1 MKNISY
7 SSPRRAFTLI
17 ELLVVIA
24 IIAILAAILF
34 PVFAQAREKARQ
46 SVCLS
51 NLKQIGTA
59 MMMYVQDYDETF
71 PSQSYNGT
79 TNADS
84 PGGQKVDGMPLLGS
98 GIVDS
103 FGWNY
108 KDRVLPYT
116 KNEQIWLCP
125 TNIPNGALRTAAPN
139 IGYHFNGNVFLPQ
152 GLALAAIAAPAN
164 LYIGRESGKGF
175 VFNRAYLR
183 PIPNECDDVIAY
195 EVNPANYMP
204 HSKGYNLP
212 FADGHAKWY
221 RSGGTKT
228 LAHFPKEEDNSVL
241 RNPGVRNCVP

>member
-7 SSPRRAFTLI
+7 ASPRRGFTLI

-51 NLKQIGTA
+51 NNKQIGTA
-59 MMMYVQDYDETF
+59 MMMYVQDYDEMF

-79 TNADS
+79 TNAAL
-84 PGGQKVDGMPLLGS
+84 GGQPVDGMPVVGS
-98 GIVDS
+98 GIVNS

-116 KNEQIWLCP
+116 KNQQIWLCP
-125 TNIPNGALRTAAPN
+125 TNKPNGALRTAAPN
-139 IGYHFNGNVFLPQ
+139 MGYHMNGNVFTPQ
-152 GLALAAIAAPAN
+152 GLSVAAMVAPAN
-164 LYIGRESGKGF
+164 LMIMRESGQGF

-183 PIPNECDDVIAY
+183 PIPGLCDDTPAY
-195 EVNPANYMP
+195 ETNAANFMP
-204 HSKGYNLP
+204 HSKGYNIA
-212 FADGHAKWY
+212 FGDGHAKWY
-221 RSGGTKT
+221 RSGGAKA
-228 LAHFPKEEDNSVL
+228 LAHFPKDEDNSVS
-241 RNPGVRNCVP
+241 RNPGVTYCTP

>member
-7 SSPRRAFTLI
+7 ASPRRGFTLI

-59 MMMYVQDYDETF
+59 MMMYVQDYDEMF
-71 PSQSYNGT
+71 PSQSYDGT
-79 TNADS
+79 SYAAL
-84 PGGQKVDGMPLLGS
+84 GGQPVDGMPVVGS
-98 GIVDS
+98 GIVNS

-125 TNIPNGALRTAAPN
+125 TNIPNGTLRTAAPN
-139 IGYHFNGNVFLPQ
+139 VGYHFNGNVFLPQ
-152 GLALAAIAAPAN
+152 GLALAAIVAPAN
-164 LYIGRESGKGF
+164 LYIGRESGRGF

-183 PIPNECDDVIAY
+183 PIPGRCDDVIAY
-195 EVNPANYMP
+195 EANNAINVMP

-221 RSGGTKT
+221 RSGGTKA
-228 LAHFPKEEDNSVL
+228 LAHFPKDEDNSVL
-241 RNPGVRNCVP
+241 RNPGVINCVP

>member
-7 SSPRRAFTLI
+7 ASPRRGFTLI

-59 MMMYVQDYDETF
+59 RMMYVQDYDEMF
-71 PSQSYNGT
+71 PSQSYDGT
-79 TNADS
+79 CYAAL
-84 PGGQKVDGMPLLGS
+84 GGQPVDGMPVVGS
-98 GIVDS
+98 GIVNS

-125 TNIPNGALRTAAPN
+125 TNIPNGTLRTAAPN
-139 IGYHFNGNVFLPQ
+139 VGYHFNGNVFLPQ
-152 GLALAAIAAPAN
+152 GLALAAIVAPAN
-164 LYIGRESGKGF
+164 LYIGRESGRGF

-183 PIPNECDDVIAY
+183 PIPGRCDDVIAY
-195 EVNPANYMP
+195 EANNAINVMP

-221 RSGGTKT
+221 RSGGTKA
-228 LAHFPKEEDNSVL
+228 LAHFPKDEDNSVL
-241 RNPGVRNCVP
+241 RNPGVINCVP

>member
-1 MKNISY
+1 MSNIT
-7 SSPRRAFTLI
+7 RRSAFTLI

-46 SVCLS
+46 TACLS

-59 MMMYVQDYDETF
+59 MMMYVQDYDEIF
-71 PSQSYNGT
+71 PSQSYDGVNI
-79 TNADS
+79 A
-84 PGGQKVDGMPLLGS
+84 DGMPVLNS
-98 GIVDS
+98 GIAGAS
-103 FGWNY
+103 GFNY

-125 TNIPNGALRTAAPN
+125 TNIPNGSLRVAAPN
-139 IGYHFNGNVFLPQ
+139 LGYHFNGNVFTPQ
-152 GLALAAIAAPAN
+152 GLALAAVVAPAN
-164 LYIGRESGKGF
+164 LYIGRESGRGY

-183 PIPNECDDVIAY
+183 PIPGLCDDVIAY
-195 EVNPANYMP
+195 EAGGAANYMP

-221 RSGGTKT
+221 KSGQTKA
-228 LAHFPKEEDNSVL
+228 LSHFPKDEANSVSV
-241 RNPGVRNCVP
+241 NPGVTYCTP